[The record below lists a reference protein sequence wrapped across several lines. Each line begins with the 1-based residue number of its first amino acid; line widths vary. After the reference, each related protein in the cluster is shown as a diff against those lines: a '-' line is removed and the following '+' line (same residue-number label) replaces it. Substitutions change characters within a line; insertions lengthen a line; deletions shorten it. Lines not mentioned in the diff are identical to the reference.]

1 MTSQSL
7 NPKLESDLDGVSK
20 QFIMKLRLNYLST
33 ERRLIMA
40 EKTNERP
47 QNPKIKEAREHMY
60 AARKICIRLQNP
72 FYQKVPGNI
81 NVLPEKNFY
90 LVCAA
95 SWMRLSNILKKKN
108 KKFFH
113 FYLVLKGVLFI
124 QYALLIFGG

>member
-60 AARKICIRLQNP
+60 AARKNMH
-72 FYQKVPGNI
+72 KVAESF
-81 NVLPEKNFY
+81 LPEGTREHQR
-90 LVCAA
+90 AA
-95 SWMRLSNILKKKN
+95 RKE
-108 KKFFH
+108 F
-113 FYLVLKGVLFI
+113 
-124 QYALLIFGG
+124 LLGLRSFLDAAIEHTEKEK